1 MELLKKRRED
11 LQRSETAAAAGSD
24 ILDVQVVSDS
34 SDADSFLAA
43 PAAVPAA
50 VTVLAVPAAVAAVAI
65 LGGVVH
71 DPVDAVGKQEFGIE
85 VGYTLK
91 MSYIDPEPPM
101 GMKQYKD
108 KTFTCKVKSQIKK

>member
-1 MELLKKRRED
+1 MTCRCM
-11 LQRSETAAAAGSD
+11 
-24 ILDVQVVSDS
+24 VSDS
-34 SDADSFLAA
+34 SDAVAA
-43 PAAVPAA
+43 VPAAVPAA
-50 VTVLAVPAAVAAVAI
+50 VAAVLAVPAAVAI

-71 DPVDAVGKQEFGIE
+71 DPVDTVGKQEFGIE

>member
-1 MELLKKRRED
+1 M
-11 LQRSETAAAAGSD
+11 
-24 ILDVQVVSDS
+24 QVVSDS
-34 SDADSFLAA
+34 SDADNSLKAPAA
-43 PAAVPAA
+43 VAAVPAA
-50 VTVLAVPAAVAAVAI
+50 VLAVPAAVAI
-65 LGGVVH
+65 LCGVVH

>member
-1 MELLKKRRED
+1 M
-11 LQRSETAAAAGSD
+11 QHID
-24 ILDVQVVSDS
+24 IVYLVIGLS
-34 SDADSFLAA
+34 LHH
-43 PAAVPAA
+43 
-50 VTVLAVPAAVAAVAI
+50 PAAVAAVAI

-108 KTFTCKVKSQIKK
+108 KTFTCKVKSRNFI

>member
-1 MELLKKRRED
+1 M
-11 LQRSETAAAAGSD
+11 
-24 ILDVQVVSDS
+24 
-34 SDADSFLAA
+34 
-43 PAAVPAA
+43 
-50 VTVLAVPAAVAAVAI
+50 
-65 LGGVVH
+65 H

>member
-1 MELLKKRRED
+1 MTSLTCSL
-11 LQRSETAAAAGSD
+11 T
-24 ILDVQVVSDS
+24 VQVVSDS
-34 SDADSFLAA
+34 SDADSSLKA
-43 PAAVPAA
+43 PAAV
-50 VTVLAVPAAVAAVAI
+50 LAVPAAVAI

-108 KTFTCKVKSQIKK
+108 KTFTCNLQDKVTN